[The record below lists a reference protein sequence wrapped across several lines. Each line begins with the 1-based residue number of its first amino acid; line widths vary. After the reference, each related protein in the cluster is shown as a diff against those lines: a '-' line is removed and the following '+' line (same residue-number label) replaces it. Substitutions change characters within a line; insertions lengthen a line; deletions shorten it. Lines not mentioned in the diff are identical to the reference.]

1 MNENK
6 ILNKVRALLGM
17 EVKLEQMKLTDGVSV
32 LEADA
37 FEAGNEVF
45 IVTED
50 EQKIP
55 LPVGEYELEDMR
67 ILVVL
72 EEGIIAD
79 VREAAEPE
87 VEVEVEEPEVEAG
100 MPVEEEMAAEA
111 APTAK
116 KIIESIVKESHF
128 KEMEA
133 LQKENET
140 LKAEL
145 AKLSAQPTEE
155 AKEEEAPVELAAVE
169 AEPKPILHN
178 PENAQP
184 VELFKLTPK
193 KARTTMDSI
202 LEKLNK

>member
-1 MNENK
+1 MSDNK
-6 ILNKVRALLGM
+6 ILNKVRSLLGM

-32 LEADA
+32 LEADV

-67 ILVVL
+67 VLVVL
-72 EEGIIAD
+72 EEGMIAD
-79 VREAAEPE
+79 IREAAEPE

-100 MPVEEEMAAEA
+100 KPMEEEMAAEA
-111 APTAK
+111 APK
-116 KIIESIVKESHF
+116 KTVESIIKETFFSR
-128 KEMEA
+128 MEELA
-133 LQKENET
+133 AENESLKT
-140 LKAEL
+140 ELAALKA
-145 AKLSAQPTEE
+145 KSTED
-155 AKEEEAPVELAAVE
+155 AKEEVAPVELSAEE

-178 PENAQP
+178 PENAK
-184 VELFKLTPK
+184 EISLINLSAKRG
-193 KARTTMDSI
+193 RTTLDSI

>member
-50 EQKIP
+50 DQRIA
-55 LPVGEYELEDMR
+55 LPVGEYDLENGML
-67 ILVVL
+67 LVVV
-72 EEGIIAD
+72 EEGMIAE
-79 VREAAEPE
+79 VKEKVAEEEAPE
-87 VEVEVEEPEVEAG
+87 VEVEVEG
-100 MPVEEEMAAEA
+100 GNKIEEEMAAEA
-111 APTAK
+111 APK
-116 KIIESIVKESHF
+116 KTVESIIKETFFSS
-128 KEMEA
+128 MEK
-133 LQKENET
+133 LQAENEE

-145 AKLSAQPTEE
+145 AKFKAETPEVVAEE
-155 AKEEEAPVELAAVE
+155 AAPVELAAEEV
-169 AEPKPILHN
+169 EPKPIQHN

-184 VELFKLTPK
+184 VELFKLTPRK
-193 KARTTMDSI
+193 TRSTIDSI
-202 LEKLNK
+202 FEKLNK

>member
-50 EQKIP
+50 DQRIAV
-55 LPVGEYELEDMR
+55 PVGEYDLENGMV
-67 ILVVL
+67 LVVV
-72 EEGIIAD
+72 EEGMIAEIKEKEEEED
-79 VREAAEPE
+79 EEE
-87 VEVEVEEPEVEAG
+87 VEVEVEG
-100 MPVEEEMAAEA
+100 GNKIEEEMAAEA
-111 APTAK
+111 APK
-116 KIIESIVKESHF
+116 KTIESIIKETFFSS
-128 KEMEA
+128 MEK
-133 LQKENET
+133 LQAENDT

-145 AKLSAQPTEE
+145 AKFKAETPEVVAEE
-155 AKEEEAPVELAAVE
+155 AAPVELAAEEV
-169 AEPKPILHN
+169 EPKPIQHN

-184 VELFKLTPK
+184 VELFKLASK
-193 KARTTMDSI
+193 KSRTTIDSI
-202 LEKLNK
+202 FEKLNN

>member
-1 MNENK
+1 MSDNK
-6 ILNKVRALLGM
+6 ILNKVRTLLGM

-55 LPVGEYELEDMR
+55 VPVGEYELEDMR

-72 EEGIIAD
+72 EEGLIAEIK
-79 VREAAEPE
+79 EAEE
-87 VEVEVEEPEVEAG
+87 EEEEVEVEEPEVEAG
-100 MPVEEEMAAEA
+100 KPMEEEMSVET
-111 APTAK
+111 PVK
-116 KIIESIVKESHF
+116 KTVESIIKETFFS
-128 KEMEA
+128 KIEE
-133 LQKENET
+133 LQAENEA

-145 AKLSAQPTEE
+145 AKHTAQPIEE
-155 AKEEEAPVELAAVE
+155 AKTEEAPVELAAAD

-178 PENAQP
+178 PENAK
-184 VELFKLTPK
+184 EINLINLSGK
-193 KARTTMDSI
+193 RGRSTMDAI
-202 LEKLNK
+202 LEKLSK

>member
-50 EQKIP
+50 DQRIAV
-55 LPVGEYELEDMR
+55 PVGEYDLENGM
-67 ILVVL
+67 VL
-72 EEGIIAD
+72 IVAEEGMIAEIKEKA
-79 VREAAEPE
+79 VEEEEAPE
-87 VEVEVEEPEVEAG
+87 VEVEVEG
-100 MPVEEEMAAEA
+100 GGKIEEEMAAEA
-111 APTAK
+111 APK
-116 KIIESIVKESHF
+116 KTVESIIKETFFSA
-128 KEMEA
+128 MEK
-133 LQKENET
+133 LQAENET

-145 AKLSAQPTEE
+145 AKFTAQTPEVVAEE
-155 AKEEEAPVELAAVE
+155 AAPVELAAEEV
-169 AEPKPILHN
+169 EPKPIQHN

-184 VELFKLTPK
+184 VELFKLAPRKT
-193 KARTTMDSI
+193 RTTIDSI
-202 LEKLNK
+202 FEKLNK

>member
-17 EVKLEQMKLTDGVSV
+17 EVKLEQMKLSDGVSV

-100 MPVEEEMAAEA
+100 KPMEEEMAAEA
-111 APTAK
+111 APVK
-116 KIIESIVKESHF
+116 KTVESIIKETFFS
-128 KEMEA
+128 KMEE
-133 LQKENET
+133 LQAENES

-155 AKEEEAPVELAAVE
+155 AKEEEAPVELSADV
-169 AEPKPILHN
+169 EPKPILHN
-178 PENAQP
+178 PENVQEREMFKFAQ
-184 VELFKLTPK
+184 K
-193 KARTTMDSI
+193 KGRSTMDSI
-202 LEKLNK
+202 FEKINK

>member
-50 EQKIP
+50 DQRIAV
-55 LPVGEYELEDMR
+55 PVGEYDLENGM
-67 ILVVL
+67 VL
-72 EEGIIAD
+72 IVAEEGMIAEIKEK
-79 VREAAEPE
+79 EAEEEEAPE
-87 VEVEVEEPEVEAG
+87 VEVEVEG
-100 MPVEEEMAAEA
+100 GGKIEEEMAAEA
-111 APTAK
+111 APK
-116 KIIESIVKESHF
+116 KTVESIIKETFFSS
-128 KEMEA
+128 MEK
-133 LQKENET
+133 LQAENDA

-145 AKLSAQPTEE
+145 AKFTAQTPEVVAEE
-155 AKEEEAPVELAAVE
+155 AAPVELAAEEV
-169 AEPKPILHN
+169 EPKPIQHN

-184 VELFKLTPK
+184 VELFKLAPRKT
-193 KARTTMDSI
+193 RTTIDSI
-202 LEKLNK
+202 FEKLNK

>member
-6 ILNKVRALLGM
+6 ILNKVRSLLGM
-17 EVKLEQMKLTDGVSV
+17 EVKLEQMKLSDGVSV

-67 ILVVL
+67 ILVIL

-100 MPVEEEMAAEA
+100 KPMEEEMAAEA
-111 APTAK
+111 APVK
-116 KIIESIVKESHF
+116 KTVESIIKETFFS
-128 KEMEA
+128 KMEE
-133 LQKENET
+133 LQAENES

-155 AKEEEAPVELAAVE
+155 AKEEEAPVELSADV
-169 AEPKPILHN
+169 EPKPILHN
-178 PENAQP
+178 PENVQEREMFKFAQ
-184 VELFKLTPK
+184 K
-193 KARTTMDSI
+193 KGRSTMDSI
-202 LEKLNK
+202 FEKINK

>member
-50 EQKIP
+50 DQRIAV
-55 LPVGEYELEDMR
+55 PVGEYDLENGMV
-67 ILVVL
+67 LVVV
-72 EEGIIAD
+72 EEGMIAEIKEKEEE
-79 VREAAEPE
+79 EADEEE
-87 VEVEVEEPEVEAG
+87 VEVEVEG
-100 MPVEEEMAAEA
+100 GNKIEEEMAAEA
-111 APTAK
+111 APK
-116 KIIESIVKESHF
+116 KTIESIIKETFFSS
-128 KEMEA
+128 MEK
-133 LQKENET
+133 LQAENDT

-145 AKLSAQPTEE
+145 AKFKAETPEVVAEE
-155 AKEEEAPVELAAVE
+155 AAPVELAAEEV
-169 AEPKPILHN
+169 EPKPIQHN

-184 VELFKLTPK
+184 VELFKLASK
-193 KARTTMDSI
+193 KSRTTIDSI
-202 LEKLNK
+202 FEKLNK

>member
-72 EEGIIAD
+72 EEGMIAD
-79 VREAAEPE
+79 IREAAEPE
-87 VEVEVEEPEVEAG
+87 VEVEVEEPEAEA
-100 MPVEEEMAAEA
+100 PVMEEEMAAEVSS
-111 APTAK
+111 PK
-116 KIIESIVKESHF
+116 KTIESIIKETFFS
-128 KEMEA
+128 KMEE
-133 LQKENET
+133 LQAENES

-145 AKLSAQPTEE
+145 AKLSAQPTVE
-155 AKEEEAPVELAAVE
+155 AQEEEAPVELSAD

-202 LEKLNK
+202 FEKLNK

>member
-6 ILNKVRALLGM
+6 ILNKVRTLLGL

-55 LPVGEYELEDMR
+55 LPIGEYELEDMR
-67 ILVVL
+67 ILVVI

-87 VEVEVEEPEVEAG
+87 VEVEVEQPEVEAG

-202 LEKLNK
+202 FEKLNK

>member
-50 EQKIP
+50 DQRIAV
-55 LPVGEYELEDMR
+55 PVGEYDLENGMV
-67 ILVVL
+67 LVVV
-72 EEGIIAD
+72 EEGMIAEIKEKEEEE
-79 VREAAEPE
+79 EADEEE
-87 VEVEVEEPEVEAG
+87 VEVEVEG
-100 MPVEEEMAAEA
+100 GNKIEEEMAAEA
-111 APTAK
+111 APK
-116 KIIESIVKESHF
+116 KTIESIIKETFFSS
-128 KEMEA
+128 MEK
-133 LQKENET
+133 LQAENDT

-145 AKLSAQPTEE
+145 AKFKAETPEVVAEE
-155 AKEEEAPVELAAVE
+155 AAPVELAAEEV
-169 AEPKPILHN
+169 EPKPIQHN

-184 VELFKLTPK
+184 VELFKLASK
-193 KARTTMDSI
+193 KSRTTIDSI
-202 LEKLNK
+202 FEKLNK

>member
-1 MNENK
+1 MSDNK
-6 ILNKVRALLGM
+6 ILNKVRSLLGM

-67 ILVVL
+67 ILVVS
-72 EEGIIAD
+72 EEGLIA
-79 VREAAEPE
+79 EIKESE
-87 VEVEVEEPEVEAG
+87 EEEEEVEEPEVEAG
-100 MPVEEEMAAEA
+100 KPMEEEMAAEA
-111 APTAK
+111 APK
-116 KIIESIVKESHF
+116 KTVESIIKETFFS
-128 KEMEA
+128 KLEE
-133 LQKENET
+133 LQAENES

-145 AKLSAQPTEE
+145 AKQTAQPTEE
-155 AKEEEAPVELAAVE
+155 AKEEAPVELSAD

-178 PENAQP
+178 PENVKEISLVNLAS
-184 VELFKLTPK
+184 KRG
-193 KARTTMDSI
+193 RTTMDSI
-202 LEKLNK
+202 LEKLSK